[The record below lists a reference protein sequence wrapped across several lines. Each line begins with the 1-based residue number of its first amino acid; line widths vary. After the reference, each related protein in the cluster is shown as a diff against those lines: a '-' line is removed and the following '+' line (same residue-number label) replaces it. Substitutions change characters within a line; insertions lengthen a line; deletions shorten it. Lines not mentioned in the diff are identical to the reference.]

1 MNNLFVIYSYVLR
14 IKSPANKPFF
24 FQIER
29 YNVSRS
35 IYVIDKMN
43 NLLYLYKCTIVS

>member
-24 FQIER
+24 FK
-29 YNVSRS
+29 SRG
-35 IYVIDKMN
+35 IMFQDGF
-43 NLLYLYKCTIVS
+43 T